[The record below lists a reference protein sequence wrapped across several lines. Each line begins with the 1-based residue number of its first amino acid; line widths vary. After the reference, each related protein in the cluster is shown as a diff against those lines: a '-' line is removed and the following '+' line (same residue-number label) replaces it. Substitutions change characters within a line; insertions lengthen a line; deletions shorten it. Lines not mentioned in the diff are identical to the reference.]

1 MWLLCGCFMVSV
13 RSICGLYVVDMW
25 LFCDCHVFMFSVYVV
40 DMLFA
45 LLLLC
50 GCYEVNMWFLFP
62 YNVVKFVF
70 DMWLLCE

>member
-1 MWLLCGCFMVSV
+1 MVSV
-13 RSICGLYVVDMW
+13 RSIWGLYVVDMW

-40 DMLFA
+40 DILFA

-62 YNVVKFVF
+62 CNVVN
-70 DMWLLCE
+70 LCLICGCFANDILFLCG